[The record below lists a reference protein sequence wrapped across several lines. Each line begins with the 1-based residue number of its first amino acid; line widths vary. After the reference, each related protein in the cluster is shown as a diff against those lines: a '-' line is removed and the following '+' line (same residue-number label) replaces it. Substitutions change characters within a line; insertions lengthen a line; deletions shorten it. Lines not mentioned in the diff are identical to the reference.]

1 MTLSHA
7 LVTIISHVPKERVD
21 EARRLIEA
29 LGNPASPAVSQAFEA
44 VAGRTGDLA
53 IHFASLNVFPA
64 TSGGGHLVFEFSG
77 DGDEP
82 SLIRSLATQLGPH
95 VGPAYDLAA
104 DRGSA
109 PLADY
114 WASHVVK
121 IGQGFLDN
129 AGVVFAGAPGHTVKR
144 IRAEHQLR
152 ERLKVLV
159 EEDPLP
165 FTSGLSTL
173 ERVRDALRSDAA
185 FAWAL
190 KAEHAVALEPE
201 RSGVGPYLQIVWR
214 VTKMYLW
221 PLAIPALLV
230 FALSIATDYS
240 LRGIVDALVDGFVA
254 GIATILIALVATAI
268 AYVAFRKQEDA
279 DQPDFRPP
287 DPNTVATS
295 VAREN
300 FAAQNH
306 LSALSVMKP
315 GLLRR
320 AALKLVFTA
329 IVQLVTFLY
338 RPGWLGTLGTIHFA
352 RWVMVPG
359 TGDLLFFSNYGG
371 SWESYLEDF
380 ITKAHGGLTGV
391 WSNTRRLSAD
401 DEPRAEGR
409 QRRRQLQALGAPS
422 AGADGL
428 LVHGVSGIDD
438 DEHPDERGDPSG
450 PRHHPHRRRSRSLA
464 AALRRASTPRI
475 GDGGE
480 RDSEPGVRRPRL
492 PEVRQLHRLHPR

>member
-53 IHFASLNVFPA
+53 IHFASLNVFSA

-77 DGDEP
+77 DGDEQ
-82 SLIRSLATQLGPH
+82 SLIRSLAAQLGPH
-95 VGPAYDLAA
+95 VGPRVDLAA

-114 WASHVVK
+114 WASRVVK

-173 ERVRDALRSDAA
+173 ERVRDALRTDAA

-190 KAEHAVALEPE
+190 KAEHAVALEPG
-201 RSGVGPYLQIVWR
+201 RSGVGPYLRIAWR

-230 FALSIATDYS
+230 FALSILTDYS

-306 LSALSVMKP
+306 LSALSVVKP

-320 AALKLVFTA
+320 AAIKLVFA
-329 IVQLVTFLY
+329 ALVQLVTFLY

-352 RWVMVPG
+352 RWVIVPG
-359 TGDLLFFSNYGG
+359 TRRSPLLLQLRRQLGELPRG
-371 SWESYLEDF
+371 LHHQGARRADGRLVE
-380 ITKAHGGLTGV
+380 HG
-391 WSNTRRLSAD
+391 RLSAD
-401 DEPRAEGR
+401 DEPVSEGR
-409 QRRRQLQALGAPS
+409 HRRRQLQALGAPS
-422 AGADGL
+422 AGADADAGT
-428 LVHGVSGIDD
+428 
-438 DEHPDERGDPSG
+438 
-450 PRHHPHRRRSRSLA
+450 RRI
-464 AALRRASTPRI
+464 RI
-475 GDGGE
+475 
-480 RDSEPGVRRPRL
+480 
-492 PEVRQLHRLHPR
+492 